1 MVNNKRIFV
10 RVTANQFERIRN
22 NAHAK
27 GFKTISAYV
36 RSLTL
41 RSDLIFEKKFNELYA
56 KIVKSDFNDN
66 IGQELS

>member
-10 RVTANQFERIRN
+10 RVTENQFERIRN

-27 GFKTISAYV
+27 GFKTISGYV

-41 RSDLIFEKKFNELYA
+41 RNDLIFEKKFNELYA

-66 IGQELS
+66 TGQELS